1 MEVIEMTTLGA
12 IIFGAVLWWF
22 AYQHDKK
29 MNENF
34 LNFSIRCDY
43 LEKKVEE
50 LEIINEYQE
59 RDIKELEENVRDLKE
74 RLFKFENHL

>member
-1 MEVIEMTTLGA
+1 ME
-12 IIFGAVLWWF
+12 IFGWIVF
-22 AYQHDKK
+22 ACLVWYLASQHDKK

-43 LEKKVEE
+43 LEKRVED
-50 LEIINEYQE
+50 LEIINEYKE